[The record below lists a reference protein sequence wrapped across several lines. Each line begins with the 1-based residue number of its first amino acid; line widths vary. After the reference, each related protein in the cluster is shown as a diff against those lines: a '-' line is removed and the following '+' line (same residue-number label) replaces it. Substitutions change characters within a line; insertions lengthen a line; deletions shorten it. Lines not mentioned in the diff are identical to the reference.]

1 MNKSPKTTASRKGRQ
16 SELNQEQVAYN
27 KFAPYYD
34 KYMQHV
40 DYDRWT
46 EKLLSLYKQH
56 GIHPLED
63 ILELA
68 CGTASISERLV
79 RKGYKVTASDRSE
92 GMLRYAAQKAYK
104 PVLYQSDMTDALP
117 EKTYDLILI
126 VFDSINYLT
135 EQTELE
141 KLFRTVSPALKSGG
155 LFMFDVSTYRNST
168 ENFNGYL
175 NLDED
180 KDYVLIHRADFD
192 AVNRIQKTHLT
203 IFERS
208 DNHYI
213 RSDEEHIQKVWYVS
227 EMLSVCERSPLE
239 CIGIYSLVY
248 DKNLLRQNPRKLDH
262 QYSRLFFV
270 LRNR

>member
-1 MNKSPKTTASRKGRQ
+1 MNKSTKSSSGKKSKT
-16 SELNQEQVAYN
+16 SEAVQEQVAYN

-46 EKLLSLYKQH
+46 EKLLTLYKQH
-56 GIHPLED
+56 GNHPLND

-79 RKGYKVTASDRSE
+79 RKGYQVTASDRSE

-104 PVLYQSDMTDALP
+104 PNLYQADMTDKLP
-117 EKTYDLILI
+117 EQAYDLILI

-135 EQTELE
+135 EPVELE
-141 KLFRTVSPALKSGG
+141 KLFQAVSPSLKTGG
-155 LFMFDVSTYRNST
+155 LFIFDISTYRNST

-180 KDYVLIHRADFD
+180 KDYILIHRADFN
-192 AVNRIQKTHLT
+192 AVSRMQKTHLT

-213 RSDEEHIQKVWYVS
+213 RSDEEHLQKVYYVS
-227 EMLSVCERSPLE
+227 EILAACSNSPLD

-248 DKNLLRQNPRKLDH
+248 DKNLLKQNPRKLDH